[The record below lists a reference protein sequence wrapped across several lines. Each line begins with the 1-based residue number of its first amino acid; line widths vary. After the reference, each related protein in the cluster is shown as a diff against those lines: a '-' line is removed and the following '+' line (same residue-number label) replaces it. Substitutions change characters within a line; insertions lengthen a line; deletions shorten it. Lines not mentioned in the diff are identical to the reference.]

1 MKKLTKQEYNN
12 YLKDF
17 IANTELTKTELKFL
31 HNEAI
36 DNISDKRGY
45 NSFAEFNDI
54 DIAELMYEK
63 IKVTSVSLFHV
74 GRGVYTKLF
83 NL

>member
-31 HNEAI
+31 YNEAI
-36 DNISDKRGY
+36 D
-45 NSFAEFNDI
+45 
-54 DIAELMYEK
+54 
-63 IKVTSVSLFHV
+63 
-74 GRGVYTKLF
+74 
-83 NL
+83 